1 MPIDP
6 KLTQSINQV
15 LERLPVVV
23 SDIEQRKDYA
33 KNTEFAA
40 DVSRLNAFKQQLL
53 IVKDAPSLSPALLTE
68 LQSTAKN
75 AIQPLVESLIS
86 ANVVIAKMGQ
96 LNTHRTIEPKDAMD
110 HNVNLTLLQDAIQS
124 LMVCLTPASGSETD
138 DILSKQFDD
147 WLLSLDNKN

>member
-53 IVKDAPSLSPALLTE
+53 IVKDTPSPSPTLLSE

-75 AIQPLVESLIS
+75 TIQPLIESLIS
-86 ANVVIAKMGQ
+86 ANAIIAKMGQ
-96 LNTHRTIEPKDAMD
+96 LNIHRTIEPKDAID
-110 HNVNLTLLQDAIQS
+110 HNANMTLLQDAIQT
-124 LMVCLTPASGSETD
+124 LIVCLTPASGSETD